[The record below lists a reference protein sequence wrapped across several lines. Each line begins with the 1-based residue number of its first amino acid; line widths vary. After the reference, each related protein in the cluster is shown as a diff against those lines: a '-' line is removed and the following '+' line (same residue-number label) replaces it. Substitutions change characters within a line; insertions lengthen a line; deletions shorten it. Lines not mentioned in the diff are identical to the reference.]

1 MHVRPVTW
9 MCRNLCMA
17 LFVALIAIGLM
28 GVPAVWAEAP
38 RAVKATG
45 RAAITGTV
53 DKPAALRVA
62 LQDALYLA
70 ALEGGANVSGVTAIS
85 SGVVVSDQFLV
96 SPASRIM
103 DYTVLAERVKGT
115 LVEVDVQ
122 AYVGTRP
129 ASVCAHRRALDVT
142 SFAPILRLDPKAP
155 AWLQPVMGQIAR
167 ALGDALSSRSDV
179 TLTRQETTV
188 LDTARLTS
196 KNDAFDYMALTSSVV
211 RVAQHSYAF
220 RPEISIFYNKT
231 KSGRE
236 DVTLRLRSV
245 LLAGGTYQPVR
256 NTVFEQSV
264 VLGRNTPLRAVD
276 VLTRKSR
283 DAITSKLLANI
294 RPHLDALVEG
304 VACAPLKAAL
314 RVEGQGL
321 RLPLGRADGVR
332 PGSLA
337 LTQGI
342 NTPFTLLRVT
352 ELDAHSSLLVPIDRK
367 RALESLA
374 GVEAEII
381 SDD

>member
-1 MHVRPVTW
+1 MTLRPLNW
-9 MCRNLCMA
+9 LRQNLCVA
-17 LFVALIAIGLM
+17 LGVALIFL
-28 GVPAVWAEAP
+28 GVTGACAVWAEAP

-53 DKPAALRVA
+53 DKTAALRVA
-62 LQDALYLA
+62 LEDALYLA
-70 ALEGGANVSGVTAIS
+70 ALEGGANVSGVTAMS
-85 SGVVVSDQFLV
+85 RGVVVSDQFLV

-122 AYVGTRP
+122 AYIGTRP
-129 ASVCAHRRALDVT
+129 ASVCAHRRALEVT

-167 ALGDALSSRSDV
+167 ALGDALGSRSDV
-179 TLTRQETTV
+179 TLTRHETTV
-188 LDTARLTS
+188 LDPARLTS
-196 KNDAFDYMALTSSVV
+196 KNDAFDYTALTSTVV
-211 RVAQHSYAF
+211 RVAQYSYAF

-245 LLAGGTYQPVR
+245 LLAGGSYQPVR
-256 NTVFEQSV
+256 ETAFEQSV

-283 DAITSKLLANI
+283 DAITSELLANI

-352 ELDAHSSLLVPIDRK
+352 ELEAHSSLLVPIDRK
-367 RALESLA
+367 RALETLA

>member
-1 MHVRPVTW
+1 
-9 MCRNLCMA
+9 MA

-245 LLAGGTYQPVR
+245 LLAGGTYQLVR
-256 NTVFEQSV
+256 DTVFEQSV

-283 DAITSKLLANI
+283 DAITSELLANI

>member
-167 ALGDALSSRSDV
+167 ALGDALSSRRDV
-179 TLTRQETTV
+179 TLTRQETIV
-188 LDTARLTS
+188 LDPARLTS

-245 LLAGGTYQPVR
+245 LLAGGTYQLVR
-256 NTVFEQSV
+256 DTVFEQSV

-283 DAITSKLLANI
+283 DAITSELLANI